1 VCLSLTAEWQI
12 EKKHVTLL
20 EEMVAKHQL
29 KNLDKAFRVAVQ
41 FSITD
46 GRYAFFENNIY
57 YRRFLL
63 PSFHSR
69 QFSLRHS

>member
-1 VCLSLTAEWQI
+1 LSLTAGWQI
-12 EKKHVTLL
+12 EKKHVALL

-46 GRYAFFENNIY
+46 GRYVMFNV
-57 YRRFLL
+57 
-63 PSFHSR
+63 
-69 QFSLRHS
+69 